1 MLDEITISASD
12 LALLSFIEEH
22 LLSDSS
28 EILPN
33 IDDDSSSNHLIDSS
47 WEEILLKSILEPE
60 PPAGSLSSESC
71 SNSTA
76 TAAGSPSSESCSNS
90 TATAAGSPSS
100 ESCSN
105 STATAAGSP
114 SSESCCNSSTAAESS
129 SEENSEEWKR
139 YRGVRRRLWGKFAA
153 EIRDPNKK
161 GSRIW
166 LGTYETP
173 EDAALA
179 YDGAAFKMRGSKA
192 KLNFPHLI
200 GSNISEPVR
209 VNPRKRYRK
218 LTTTS
223 SSSSSEEDTEGRKK
237 R

>member
-33 IDDDSSSNHLIDSS
+33 SDDDDSSNHLIDSS

-76 TAAGSPSSESCSNS
+76 TAAGSL
-90 TATAAGSPSS
+90 SS

-223 SSSSSEEDTEGRKK
+223 SSYSSEEDNEGRKK
-237 R
+237 RRN